1 MRKIISNI
9 ALWGGMVAGGMLLAS
24 CGDRDFF
31 NPYNKADQYAANW
44 EQKIGAI
51 DPNQDWSMA
60 TTVKAT
66 INVAAAGDGV
76 LSIYTENPVHSTAKL
91 LAKAFLDNGT
101 GNVTFDAVK
110 GTEQVF
116 VIARN
121 NGKNVVYGW
130 ADIVNGTVD
139 AGKTVAKKAAKTRA
153 GEYCPV
159 TKGETTNLFSFKTKN
174 PDKDVVT
181 TVTKLVKG
189 TYNGNPSNYQTFDE
203 WVATIEK
210 HMEDNKA
217 NGMFYSYP
225 DAPFKKESVVTYN
238 DKKPWE
244 EGFEYTY
251 HPSSEWQLA
260 DGWEYME
267 IETGRVEGYDELNID
282 VTLLN
287 GVEKKPVQ
295 EPWTLAWG
303 YELFGPGAFFEEQ
316 IRYDN
321 TVKQNLSGYNLQEV
335 EQGFSITTSKNG
347 SEVTVPFMYGST
359 DGQNRFGYVY
369 YKGNLSYNQIL
380 AQPHYILMEDATPGS
395 NIFYEKWGN
404 IENSVGPMGLAA
416 ACQNGKDSQTEVYGT
431 EYKLAFFGED
441 HNQPASYEFPQ
452 GYHIVFFIAP
462 YSGGYKTDMY
472 NYSLPELN
480 KLIGHYQQD
489 SNGNKDTNRGN
500 VMATAWKYNGKIFM
514 GMEDKAYYV
523 DADLNDVVFW
533 VEGDFT
539 PDQKVPEVS
548 STTQPKEEYTSWILA
563 CEDLGSTDDYDFND
577 IVLEV
582 RTKIESEETFEGSA
596 KTGETFKKA
605 TLEMRCLAAGGI
617 YEANI
622 HYNNTWIGESHN
634 LLGGRVGTM
643 INTEQ
648 LGRFSDWRTLETITD
663 KDAWNNIGDAWSI
676 NNVANKIKIVVTID
690 GKTAESALIKAPDSG
705 EAPQMITVPGDWLWP
720 AERKDIKLAYL
731 SFSNWNANSNDIE
744 WYKKCESGLV
754 IKR

>member
-1 MRKIISNI
+1 MRKIISNTALGVI
-9 ALWGGMVAGGMLLAS
+9 AAGGMLLVS
-24 CGDRDFF
+24 CGERDMF
-31 NPYNKADQYAANW
+31 NPNNKADQYAVNW

-101 GNVTFDAVK
+101 GNVTFDAIK

-116 VIARN
+116 VIAKN

-139 AGKTVAKKAAKTRA
+139 AGKTVAKKAAKTRV

-159 TKGETTNLFSFKTKN
+159 TKGEMTTLGVEFDNGQKMYVGNDAWMARTAEEWEIKIIEDIQEAVSSGNNNNLWYTNHGRWPYEFGSIVKTN
-174 PDKDVVT
+174 PEIPNDANFTIISYGFDNAKLKDNVT
-181 TVTKLVKG
+181 FIENKSNVKVT
-189 TYNGNPSNYQTFDE
+189 
-203 WVATIEK
+203 
-210 HMEDNKA
+210 M
-217 NGMFYSYP
+217 
-225 DAPFKKESVVTYN
+225 
-238 DKKPWE
+238 
-244 EGFEYTY
+244 
-251 HPSSEWQLA
+251 
-260 DGWEYME
+260 
-267 IETGRVEGYDELNID
+267 
-282 VTLLN
+282 LN
-287 GVEKKPVQ
+287 GVERKAVQ

-539 PDQKVPEVS
+539 PDQKVPEVP

-596 KTGETFKKA
+596 KTGETFKQA
-605 TLEMRCLAAGGI
+605 TLEVRCLAAGGI

-622 HYNNTWIGESHN
+622 YYNNTWIGESHN

-676 NNVANKIKIVVTID
+676 NNVADKIKIVVTID

>member
-1 MRKIISNI
+1 
-9 ALWGGMVAGGMLLAS
+9 MVAGGMLFAS

-31 NPYNKADQYAANW
+31 NPNNKADQYAANW

-101 GNVTFDAVK
+101 CNVTFDAIK

-159 TKGETTNLFSFKTKN
+159 TKGK
-174 PDKDVVT
+174 
-181 TVTKLVKG
+181 
-189 TYNGNPSNYQTFDE
+189 
-203 WVATIEK
+203 TIEFAYQASTDWSQRTHK
-210 HMEDNKA
+210 VTLLEGVEEN
-217 NGMFYSYP
+217 
-225 DAPFKKESVVTYN
+225 SVQQ
-238 DKKPWE
+238 PW
-244 EGFEYTY
+244 TVA
-251 HPSSEWQLA
+251 W
-260 DGWEYME
+260 GWELFGKQDAFFKEFTKYYCE
-267 IETGRVEGYDELNID
+267 DKRNIEGYDIN
-282 VTLLN
+282 
-287 GVEKKPVQ
+287 K
-295 EPWTLAWG
+295 
-303 YELFGPGAFFEEQ
+303 
-316 IRYDN
+316 
-321 TVKQNLSGYNLQEV
+321 V
-335 EQGFSITTSKNG
+335 EQGFSITTSG
-347 SEVTVPFMYGST
+347 GEIAVPFIFGAT
-359 DGQNRFGYVY
+359 QNFAQLGYIY
-369 YKGNLSYNQIL
+369 YKGEKSIEEILQLPNFILIKDAKPDKNIYFNSWKGTTLNSDMQLSTWNMN
-380 AQPHYILMEDATPGS
+380 AQTYFGTTP
-395 NIFYEKWGN
+395 E
-404 IENSVGPMGLAA
+404 
-416 ACQNGKDSQTEVYGT
+416 TEVWGT

-441 HNQPASYEFPQ
+441 YDQPSTYEFPA
-452 GYHIVFFIAP
+452 GYHVVFFIAP
-462 YSGGYKTDMY
+462 LNSGTKAYEGGRLAYSIPEYNRVYGHKDWNSDCPTYK
-472 NYSLPELN
+472 E
-480 KLIGHYQQD
+480 G
-489 SNGNKDTNRGN
+489 RGAIK
-500 VMATAWKYNGKIFM
+500 ATAWTYNGMTFL
-514 GMEDKAYYV
+514 GFEDGS
-523 DADLNDVVFW
+523 DDDLNDIVFW

-539 PDQKVPEVS
+539 PDQKVPEVP

-563 CEDLGSTDDYDFND
+563 CEDLGSLDDYDFND

-596 KTGETFKKA
+596 KTGETFKQA
-605 TLEMRCLAAGGI
+605 TLEVRCLAAGGI

-622 HYNNTWIGESHN
+622 YYNNKGIGESHN

-648 LGRFSDWRTLETITD
+648 LGRFSDWITLETITD
-663 KDAWNNIGDAWSI
+663 KDAWNNIGDAWAI
-676 NNVANKIKIVVTID
+676 NNVAKKIKIVVTID
-690 GKTAESALIKAPDSG
+690 EKLATSALIKAPGFGD
-705 EAPQMITVPGDWLWP
+705 APQMITVPGDWLWP
-720 AERKDIKLAYL
+720 AERKRIEEAYRD
-731 SFSNWNANSNDIE
+731 FPNWNENSNNIE